1 MQSARSILKQ
11 EAITFG
17 KYLLSGET
25 PDEKSIALYE
35 AAHGHKNLSVLAA
48 EQKLFDFAVRNRWAL
63 GAIDG
68 ALAFKNPDHIV
79 RRKLLLMS
87 AILESRPKYAELFI
101 PKKRSVFYLIAFG
114 WIGFR
119 AICKAIFGRVLLAF
133 VA

>member
-1 MQSARSILKQ
+1 MKQ
-11 EAITFG
+11 EATTFG

-35 AAHGHKNLSVLAA
+35 AAHGHKNLSVSPD
-48 EQKLFDFAVRNRWAL
+48 EHKLFSFAVRNRWAL

-68 ALAFKNPDHIV
+68 ALAFRNPNHIV

-101 PKKRSVFYLIAFG
+101 PKKRSVLYVIVFG

-119 AICKAIFGRVLLAF
+119 AIAKAMFGRVLLAF
-133 VA
+133 VS

>member
-1 MQSARSILKQ
+1 MNTVKT

-35 AAHGHKNLSVLAA
+35 AAHQYKKLDVPAD
-48 EQKLFDFAVRNRWAL
+48 EQKLFSFAVRNRWAL

-87 AILESRPKYAELFI
+87 AILESRPQYADYFI
-101 PKKRSVFYLIAFG
+101 PKKRSFLYIFAFG

-119 AICKAIFGRVLLAF
+119 AISKAIFGRLLMMF
-133 VA
+133 VS

>member
-1 MQSARSILKQ
+1 MKE

-35 AAHGHKNLSVLAA
+35 AAHEHKNLSVPPA
-48 EQKLFDFAVRNRWAL
+48 EQKLFSFAVRNRWAL

-87 AILESRPKYAELFI
+87 AILESRPQYADLFI
-101 PKKRSVFYLIAFG
+101 PKKRSVFYLIVFG

-119 AICKAIFGRVLLAF
+119 AICKAIFGRLLLAF

>member
-1 MQSARSILKQ
+1 MKQ

-17 KYLLSGET
+17 KYLLSGEM

-35 AAHGHKNLSVLAA
+35 EAHAHKNLSVPAG
-48 EQKLFDFAVRNRWAL
+48 EQKLFSFAVRNRWAL

-87 AILESRPKYAELFI
+87 AILETRPKYAELFI
-101 PKKRSVFYLIAFG
+101 PKKRSVFYLIAFS

-119 AICKAIFGRVLLAF
+119 AICKAIFGRMLLIL